1 MKRKLLLACAI
12 LLVASGLFLLVRVIY
27 TFKDV
32 GKGGLQVTANIKG
45 KVMLDGKY
53 IGNVPLKLDQRDT
66 IPVGTYEI
74 RVEPEDTSLAA
85 YTVRTRI
92 NGGVLTAIDKT
103 FLPGSLGS
111 SYILTLEQSSSPKPQ
126 IEITTIPDGALITI
140 DSIAVGT
147 SPYKSDTLSPSE
159 HEVEIQKEGFAK
171 KTVRIRTVEKHTL
184 VLNASLGTGDIGA
197 IPEATPPPVQGVP
210 ISTSPSPSPTEVVA
224 EKVTIL
230 PTPNGF
236 LRVRSGAGTSFGEI
250 ARVKPGETYDYIGEL
265 SNWYEIRLNETT
277 TGWITNQY
285 AKKN

>member
-53 IGNVPLKLDQRDT
+53 IGNIPLKLDQKDT

-147 SPYKSDTLSPSE
+147 SPYKSDALSPSE

-184 VLNASLGTGDIGA
+184 VLTASLGTGDIGA
-197 IPEATPPPVQGVP
+197 IPEATSPPAQGVP
-210 ISTSPSPSPTEVVA
+210 ISTSPSPSPTEEVA
-224 EKVTIL
+224 AKVTIL

-236 LRVRSGAGTSFGEI
+236 LRVRSGAGTSFGEV